1 MGELDVGDAPCS
13 SAVSS
18 PVITSPTSAAH
29 PALPDRQAFQRS
41 LSEYNEH
48 INMITHEIDVILGTN
63 GEEGKLKVLRE
74 QKAPLRARRDE
85 LKREADA
92 RKPQISE
99 LRKQL
104 DNKDKVL
111 SDIENDLIYKKE
123 EQLNER
129 LRSLEEAYNRR
140 GFTSVRDEQ
149 ALVKE
154 IDKLKRNQNK
164 LANYNSVM
172 EERRLIET
180 RLQAANAEQSK
191 VFKSIRQLT
200 HELQSIYNEIGRLQ
214 NVVSEMRVSLRDLYA
229 KKKELVEKYNNDR
242 ELYIS
247 WLKSKKEVTDTSVRH
262 VGLTDRSY
270 PATFPATQRGQ
281 QITSFEDELEPF
293 FEQKRDCRRMIA
305 YLESLKAQM
314 EPNERTTPDDDSADE
329 MPSSFVTLTKHA
341 SLPART
347 SVDSVEVPTSE
358 LFVQKLKRKAYKK
371 SAKKPSQ
378 PVCHRLELVRLFNEL
393 EVELP
398 LYYQDVP
405 RALDE
410 LKELLEFYE
419 QQTNV
424 VVWEESDYQNLELM
438 SESECTLDSA
448 LNGST
453 DMSERERRICLG
465 NLKNC
470 KYEYIL
476 SKRISWQLQMHVCAQ
491 STAKNCD
498 GIEFW
503 CVCYSHTRH
512 SCFQVFLKYS

>member
-180 RLQAANAEQSK
+180 RLQAANAEQSVRKFERFIRNIIDSLSSHINLK

-281 QITSFEDELEPF
+281 QITSCAVEDELEPF

-419 QQTNV
+419 QQT
-424 VVWEESDYQNLELM
+424 
-438 SESECTLDSA
+438 
-448 LNGST
+448 
-453 DMSERERRICLG
+453 
-465 NLKNC
+465 K
-470 KYEYIL
+470 
-476 SKRISWQLQMHVCAQ
+476 
-491 STAKNCD
+491 
-498 GIEFW
+498 
-503 CVCYSHTRH
+503 
-512 SCFQVFLKYS
+512 